1 MSRRSLL
8 TALAAAAAVLALAG
22 SAGGVIVPQKG
33 MAGVRLGWTKDQ
45 VRSALGD
52 PLRIVRGT
60 NDFGPYTIFRYP
72 YRVQVVFQ
80 GDVSATSVTTT
91 GRHERTV
98 SGAGV
103 GSSESQLRALVPAV
117 RCRTEGGVFRHC
129 FYGRFEAGRRV
140 TDFQIRDGLVRRVVV
155 GFVID

>member
-1 MSRRSLL
+1 VSRGRLV
-8 TALAAAAAVLALAG
+8 TALVVAAGLLALAG
-22 SAGGVIVPQKG
+22 PAGAVIVPQKG
-33 MAGVRLGWTKDQ
+33 MAGVRLGWTAEQ

-52 PLRIVRGT
+52 PLRVVRGM

-80 GDVSATSVTTT
+80 GDASVTSVTTT
-91 GRHERTV
+91 GRHERT
-98 SGAGV
+98 SAGAGV
-103 GSSESQLRALVPAV
+103 GSSEAQLRTLHPGV

-129 FYGRFEAGRRV
+129 FFGRFEAGRRV
-140 TDFQIRDGLVRRVVV
+140 TDFQIRNGLVRRVVV

>member
-1 MSRRSLL
+1 MSRRRLV
-8 TALAAAAAVLALAG
+8 TALVASAGVLGLAG
-22 SAGGVIVPQKG
+22 PAGGVIVPQKG
-33 MAGVRLGWTKDQ
+33 MAGVRLGWTNEQ
-45 VRSALGD
+45 VRATLGD

-60 NDFGPYTIFRYP
+60 NDFGAYTIFRYP

-80 GDVSATSVTTT
+80 GNVTVTSVTTT
-91 GRHERTV
+91 GRRERTV

-103 GSSESQLRALVPAV
+103 ATSETRLRALLPAV

-129 FYGRFEAGRRV
+129 WLGRFVPGRRV
-140 TDFQIRDGLVRRVVV
+140 TDFQIRGGLVRRVVV